1 MLNKEQIYKAIL
13 DKSQPNNFKIATVTA
28 LSPLTVKILST
39 DDNLKVISTTNLLG
53 LRIGSRVLLQKF
65 QNQLIATNVLGDVA
79 IKWYDVPSNQSIS
92 GTDMVNITGLVFTLK
107 ANSGLYAIDVHMSAR
122 NDTSATPDIKF
133 DWAVTGS
140 DYTLVCARNCRGG
153 EAQTNSSTT
162 FTLCRNSA
170 GHGIATDISYTLP
183 ALTTSSH
190 ITEHFLILAGAT
202 DTTFQYR
209 ASQISNDVS
218 NPITISSYSHIIVTK
233 LSEG

>member
-1 MLNKEQIYKAIL
+1 MSNIYDWVLNKKTEITTWIGTVSTL
-13 DKSQPNNFKIATVTA
+13 D
-28 LSPLTVKILST
+28 PLTVTLLPSDTAIP
-39 DDNLKVISTTNLLG
+39 VVSTTNLLG

-79 IKWYDVPSNQSIS
+79 IKWYDVPENQSIT

-107 ANSGLYAIDVHMSAR
+107 ANSGLYAIDVHMSVR
-122 NDTSATPDIKF
+122 NEGSATPDIKV

-140 DYTLVCARNCRGG
+140 DYTLICGRNCRGG

-170 GHGIATDISYTLP
+170 GHGVTTDVSYTLP
-183 ALTTSSH
+183 ALTTNSH
-190 ITEHFLILAGAT
+190 ITEHLLILAGAT
-202 DTTFQYR
+202 DTVFQYR
-209 ASQISNDVS
+209 ASQISNDAS
-218 NPITISSYSHIIVTK
+218 NPIIISSYSHIIVTK